1 MAGLLNAI
9 EISSQG
15 LQVQRRR
22 MNAVA
27 QNIANA
33 ETTRTAD
40 GGPYRR
46 KRVVV
51 DEQKV
56 KGTFNSM
63 LGKAGMRLAKTNS
76 RHISGKQIST
86 SERVELPSVSAKEVV
101 DPESRHRLEFDPSH
115 PDADADGY
123 VRMPDIDVV
132 TEMVDMMAATR
143 AYEANTVAISAAKK
157 MAKDALEI

>member
-1 MAGLLNAI
+1 MSGILNAI

-15 LQVQRRR
+15 LSVQRSK

-27 QNIANA
+27 ENMANA

-40 GGPYRR
+40 GGPYQR

-51 DEQKV
+51 EADKTA
-56 KGTFNSM
+56 GTFQSA
-63 LGKAGMRLAKTNS
+63 LSKAKTS
-76 RHISGKQIST
+76 LARTSSKHISGKVRGTTERLDLPGVKGKEMVDADST
-86 SERVELPSVSAKEVV
+86 FKLV
-101 DPESRHRLEFDPSH
+101 HDPSH

-123 VRMPDIDVV
+123 VKMPDIEIV

-143 AYEANTVAISAAKK
+143 AYEANTVAIAAAKK
-157 MAKDALEI
+157 MAKSALDI